1 MATHDPVPL
10 RPCLDRPI
18 KPVGRRCRKPL
29 PKLQPFYRI
38 SELVR
43 LTDTSR
49 GRVLRMLARSG
60 LEMRW
65 EGGQR
70 LVFVSDLKKRMPVLW
85 RSIVACEQAHVVAR
99 AVERLGRDQP
109 MA

>member
-1 MATHDPVPL
+1 V
-10 RPCLDRPI
+10 
-18 KPVGRRCRKPL
+18 RRRPL

-49 GRVLRMLARSG
+49 GRVLRMLVRAGVR
-60 LEMRW
+60 MRW

-70 LVFVSDLKKRMPVLW
+70 LVYVADLKKRMPVLW

-99 AVERLGRDQP
+99 AVERLNCDG
-109 MA
+109 AEG